1 MMGVRLLLNLKLY
14 HNHNTWIAMKSSDV
28 DWPFAIYRVT
38 VSNLCVYARVCVG
51 VGVVDT
57 IIVLDSGLM

>member
-1 MMGVRLLLNLKLY
+1 
-14 HNHNTWIAMKSSDV
+14 MKSSDV